1 MKKLK
6 LLLLDA
12 GPIIALYRLN
22 LWEQIIERCE
32 ISITRTIAEA
42 EALYSP
48 GEYEDIKI
56 DLKPFHE
63 KGQIN
68 IIDCDYSIVRD
79 FLEKFDNS
87 YQQNIH
93 PRELESLAFMDSSND
108 SWTLCSADASVFK
121 VLGILG
127 RTEQGISLE
136 ELLDKI
142 GLSKKLNVWKYTKK
156 FRLHYSKLG
165 QQDSIQNRG
174 LK

>member
-1 MKKLK
+1 MKKLQ

-22 LWEQIIERCE
+22 LWEHIIERCE
-32 ISITRTIAEA
+32 VSITRTIAEE
-42 EALYSP
+42 EASYSP
-48 GEYEDIKI
+48 GENEDIKI
-56 DLKPFHE
+56 NLKPYQE
-63 KGQIN
+63 NEQIK
-68 IIDCDYSIVRD
+68 IIDCDYAIAKN
-79 FLEKFDNS
+79 FLEKFDNN
-87 YQQNIH
+87 YQQIID
-93 PRELESLAFMDSSND
+93 PGELESLAFMDSSND
-108 SWTLCSADASVFK
+108 NWTLCSADAGVFK

-142 GLSKKLNVWKYTKK
+142 GLSKKIDDWKYTKK